1 MDPRRRGGR
10 IPRQQAPARRDHPQE
25 GGHSHP
31 GRYGAGTYRRRPAGV
46 GQPRPGTAAGDG
58 QRPDAAPED
67 HGGIRTGHDRRH
79 GAHGRRPQSL
89 PRRERQQMAGD
100 HRAVDT
106 RVQGFGHGQQ
116 HRQHDGG
123 QRGGIPHRR
132 GVPGR
137 LPLHGTIGIER
148 QRTDAGNHRRGQLG
162 RRSRGYGP
170 GHDPDALPDRRAGKP
185 HHRSLPGRVGQ
196 PHADHPRCK
205 GRGHAAGRGSG
216 RHRRQD
222 RLRRHAI
229 RDRAGG
235 EQPDQPPDRR
245 RESSLPRG
253 GRQRLHPRQ
262 HDRRTED
269 DRPRRRQ
276 PGAQIPPAGQ
286 HRPARRRVDADL
298 ETGGHL

>member
-25 GGHSHP
+25 GGHGHP

-46 GQPRPGTAAGDG
+46 GQPCPGTAAGDG

-79 GAHGRRPQSL
+79 GTHGRRPQSL

-162 RRSRGYGP
+162 RRTG
-170 GHDPDALPDRRAGKP
+170 L
-185 HHRSLPGRVGQ
+185 
-196 PHADHPRCK
+196 
-205 GRGHAAGRGSG
+205 
-216 RHRRQD
+216 
-222 RLRRHAI
+222 
-229 RDRAGG
+229 
-235 EQPDQPPDRR
+235 
-245 RESSLPRG
+245 
-253 GRQRLHPRQ
+253 
-262 HDRRTED
+262 
-269 DRPRRRQ
+269 RPR
-276 PGAQIPPAGQ
+276 A
-286 HRPARRRVDADL
+286 
-298 ETGGHL
+298 